1 MTMAVAG
8 RSEVSLMF
16 PGESTAQGKRGSNLL
31 EPPTNRGL
39 QLHEERVV
47 PLGRA
52 GRLSNHT

>member
-8 RSEVSLMF
+8 RRGVSQMF
-16 PGESTAQGKRGSNLL
+16 PGESTAPVKPGSNLL